1 MLVKPFFL
9 ALSAE
14 YACAVRMTKDVRIMP
29 SKAVQRVRFIDY
41 ILTARANLVG

>member
-1 MLVKPFFL
+1 VLVKPFFL

-29 SKAVQRVRFIDY
+29 SKVLQRMRFID
-41 ILTARANLVG
+41 